1 MSTLETIKH
10 NMSVLANA
18 HIDWSLDGGMIWL
31 TGMLGI
37 IFFAL
42 VGSAIR
48 N

>member
-10 NMSVLANA
+10 NMTVLANA

-31 TGMLGI
+31 
-37 IFFAL
+37 
-42 VGSAIR
+42 VGFTVIGLTSLTLAAIR